1 MSRRSG
7 RKQFRAVMVRQGVT
21 GAEVLARLRRTP
33 GFLTEHAA
41 EIDLPYADSDD
52 GTVSV
57 SRIRQ
62 EAMRKQ
68 ISSLSESL
76 SDTRDIAEGN
86 QEIADIFFR
95 ICRAVFAAESVGELS
110 SIVNETCR
118 TELLIPNS
126 AVLANGGRSA
136 PRSEPDRRF
145 FLSGDIFEGLMESSM
160 SGLRVN
166 LGPVRSEAEAELFF
180 GEYAPMIRSRALVLL
195 GADGKD
201 GIAAFG
207 HGDPDHYNMSLGTE
221 LLEGLTGFIGAALAK
236 LVDQGRDAE
245 GRAIAPISVVE

>member
-7 RKQFRAVMVRQGVT
+7 KKQFRAVMVRKEVT
-21 GAEVLARLRRTP
+21 GAEVLEFLRRNP

-57 SRIRQ
+57 SRLRQ
-62 EAMRKQ
+62 EAMKKQ
-68 ISSLSESL
+68 ISSLSETL
-76 SDTRDIAEGN
+76 TDTRSIAEGN
-86 QEIADIFFR
+86 QQIADIFFR
-95 ICRAVFAAESVGELS
+95 ICLAVFAAGSVAELS
-110 SIVNETCR
+110 SIINETCR
-118 TELLIPNS
+118 SELLIPS
-126 AVLANGGRSA
+126 SSIVVNGGRSA
-136 PRSEPDRRF
+136 PRNEADRPF
-145 FLSGDIFEGLMESSM
+145 FISGSMFEGLAETSM
-160 SGLRVN
+160 SGLRIN
-166 LGPVRSEAEAELFF
+166 LGPVRSESEAELFF
-180 GEYAPMIRSRALVLL
+180 GKYAPMIRSRALVLL
-195 GADGKD
+195 GPDGKD

-245 GRAIAPISVVE
+245 CRAIAPISVVE

>member
-7 RKQFRAVMVRQGVT
+7 RKQFRAVMVRKEVT
-21 GAEVLARLRRTP
+21 GADVLQFLRRNP

-95 ICRAVFAAESVGELS
+95 ICRVVIGAESVGELS

-118 TELLIPNS
+118 
-126 AVLANGGRSA
+126 
-136 PRSEPDRRF
+136 
-145 FLSGDIFEGLMESSM
+145 
-160 SGLRVN
+160 
-166 LGPVRSEAEAELFF
+166 
-180 GEYAPMIRSRALVLL
+180 
-195 GADGKD
+195 
-201 GIAAFG
+201 
-207 HGDPDHYNMSLGTE
+207 TE

>member
-1 MSRRSG
+1 
-7 RKQFRAVMVRQGVT
+7 MVRKEVT
-21 GAEVLARLRRTP
+21 GADVLQFLRRNP

-95 ICRAVFAAESVGELS
+95 ICRAVIVGMASVS
-110 SIVNETCR
+110 S
-118 TELLIPNS
+118 
-126 AVLANGGRSA
+126 
-136 PRSEPDRRF
+136 
-145 FLSGDIFEGLMESSM
+145 
-160 SGLRVN
+160 
-166 LGPVRSEAEAELFF
+166 
-180 GEYAPMIRSRALVLL
+180 
-195 GADGKD
+195 
-201 GIAAFG
+201 
-207 HGDPDHYNMSLGTE
+207 
-221 LLEGLTGFIGAALAK
+221 
-236 LVDQGRDAE
+236 
-245 GRAIAPISVVE
+245 GRAQMRTDAPDSRS

>member
-1 MSRRSG
+1 
-7 RKQFRAVMVRQGVT
+7 MVRKEVT
-21 GAEVLARLRRTP
+21 GADVLQFLRRNP

-95 ICRAVFAAESVGELS
+95 ICRAVIGAESVGELS

-160 SGLRVN
+160 SGLRVTW
-166 LGPVRSEAEAELFF
+166 GRF
-180 GEYAPMIRSRALVLL
+180 APRLRQSSSSASMPR
-195 GADGKD
+195 
-201 GIAAFG
+201 
-207 HGDPDHYNMSLGTE
+207 
-221 LLEGLTGFIGAALAK
+221 
-236 LVDQGRDAE
+236 
-245 GRAIAPISVVE
+245 

>member
-1 MSRRSG
+1 MTRHSR
-7 RKQFRAVMVRQGVT
+7 RKQFRAVMVRKEVT
-21 GAEVLARLRRTP
+21 GAEVLEFLRRNP

-57 SRIRQ
+57 SRLRQ

-68 ISSLSESL
+68 ISDLSESL

-95 ICRAVFAAESVGELS
+95 ICRSVFAAGSVAELS
-110 SIVNETCR
+110 SIINETCR
-118 TELLIPNS
+118 TELLIPS
-126 AVLANGGRSA
+126 SSIVVNGGRSA
-136 PRSEPDRRF
+136 PRSEEDRRF
-145 FLSGDIFEGLMESSM
+145 FVTGSIFEGLMESSM
-160 SGLRVN
+160 SGLRIS
-166 LGPVRSEAEAELFF
+166 LGPVRSEAESELFF

-195 GADGKD
+195 GPDGKD

-236 LVDQGRDAE
+236 LVDQGRDAD
-245 GRAIAPISVVE
+245 GRAIAAISVVR

>member
-1 MSRRSG
+1 
-7 RKQFRAVMVRQGVT
+7 
-21 GAEVLARLRRTP
+21 
-33 GFLTEHAA
+33 
-41 EIDLPYADSDD
+41 
-52 GTVSV
+52 
-57 SRIRQ
+57 
-62 EAMRKQ
+62 
-68 ISSLSESL
+68 
-76 SDTRDIAEGN
+76 
-86 QEIADIFFR
+86 
-95 ICRAVFAAESVGELS
+95 
-110 SIVNETCR
+110 
-118 TELLIPNS
+118 
-126 AVLANGGRSA
+126 
-136 PRSEPDRRF
+136 
-145 FLSGDIFEGLMESSM
+145 MESSM

-195 GADGKD
+195 GTDGKD